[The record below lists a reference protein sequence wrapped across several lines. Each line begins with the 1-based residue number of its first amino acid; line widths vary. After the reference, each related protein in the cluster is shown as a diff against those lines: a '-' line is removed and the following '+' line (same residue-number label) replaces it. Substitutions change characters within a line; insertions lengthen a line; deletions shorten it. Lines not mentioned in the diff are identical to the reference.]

1 MSNKFRICLTALLVI
16 LITGSW
22 GSVAKAISPNVELE
36 GNARGIVFLSGDEP
50 FLMKYNMLP
59 GDTVER
65 KMKLV
70 NRYSDTYKIYLR
82 AQRLTPK
89 EKADI
94 LSKIH
99 LKVFYDKKEIY
110 SGPVSGEDGMT
121 KNIYLGSID
130 PGKEKE
136 LYAKAILDGRTMGNE
151 FKNKYGEVEWIF
163 TAVRI
168 PKSKAYEQEEFFK
181 KYVPEKIFNREIM
194 PKTGSELAGYI
205 PYIAIGA
212 ILLGLLVL
220 SYNRKNKKSL
230 KKDN

>member
-1 MSNKFRICLTALLVI
+1 MSNKFRICFTALLVI

-36 GNARGIVFLSGDEP
+36 GNSKGIVFLSGDEP

-65 KMKLV
+65 KMDLV
-70 NRYSDTYKIYLR
+70 NNYSYGYKIYLR
-82 AQRLTPK
+82 AKRLTKK
-89 EKADI
+89 ENIDL
-94 LSKIH
+94 LSKIN
-99 LKVFYDKKEIY
+99 LTVYYDNKEIY
-110 SGPVSGEDGMT
+110 SGPVSGDDGML
-121 KNIYLGSID
+121 KNIPLGSIN
-130 PGKEKE
+130 PGEKKE
-136 LYAKAILDGRTMGNE
+136 LFAKAVLDGKTTGNE
-151 FKNKYGEVEWIF
+151 YKNKYGDVEWIF

-168 PKSKAYEQEEFFK
+168 PKSSTYDKEGFFD